1 MAKRVI
7 VIGAG
12 EAGRMVVREIDAART
27 SGLEVVGFLDD
38 DPGLHGEIFEGRPV
52 LGSCDSLIAVA
63 PSERI
68 EQAIVAVPS
77 GSREFV
83 RRVIA
88 LCRDAGV
95 SCKIVPGVI
104 EIIKGPV
111 RLEQVRDVHPEDLL
125 GREMADFDEETLRE
139 GLTGRRIMV
148 TGAGGSIGG
157 ELCRQIG
164 RLDLAELHLLGR
176 GENQIFEIER
186 EMRSLYPSLKVEAII
201 ADIRREKEL
210 ARLVER
216 LKPDYIYHTAAHKH
230 VHYMEAFP
238 EEAVANNVFG
248 TENLIRAARGNGVS
262 RFVMIS
268 TDKAVRPEGI
278 MGATK
283 RIAEFLMSDYSRH
296 VETPRFLTVRFGNVL
311 GSRGSVVPVFIDQIR
326 SGGPVTVSHPDAT
339 RFFMSVREAS
349 MLVVQASL
357 MGSGGEIFVLRM
369 GTPVRIMDMAKDLIA
384 LHGLRPG
391 VDIDIEIAGLRP
403 GEKLHEDLVVE
414 GEEVVSSLH
423 ERILVARPSL
433 PAGWDRDATLRTLA
447 RLVDEGDAAGIR
459 DYLGEIIPDA
469 RLGKDAPN
477 EQDVR
482 SGNDGRRANG
492 RSGEPSRTRSRK
504 AGSK

>member
-12 EAGRMVVREIDAART
+12 EAGRMVVREIDAAET
-27 SGLEVVGFLDD
+27 SGVEVVGYLDD
-38 DPGLHGEIFEGRPV
+38 DPGLHGKVFEGRPV
-52 LGSCDSLIAVA
+52 LGVCDSLVEVA
-63 PSERI
+63 PSERV
-68 EQAIVAVPS
+68 EQAIVAVPT

-88 LCRDAGV
+88 LCRDAGI

-125 GREMADFDEETLRE
+125 GREMAEFDEAALRE
-139 GLTGRRIMV
+139 GLSGRRIMV

-164 RLDLAELHLLGR
+164 RLDLAELDLLGR
-176 GENQIFEIER
+176 GENQIFEIEHEIR
-186 EMRSLYPSLKVEAII
+186 TLYPSLKVEAII
-201 ADIRREKEL
+201 ADIRREKEI
-210 ARLVER
+210 ARLVAR

-248 TENLIRAARGNGVS
+248 TDNLIRAAEESGVG
-262 RFVMIS
+262 RLVMIS
-268 TDKAVRPEGI
+268 TDKAVRPEGV

-283 RIAEFLMSDYSRH
+283 RLAEFLMSDYSRRL
-296 VETPRFLTVRFGNVL
+296 ETPRLLTVRFGNVL
-311 GSRGSVVPVFIDQIR
+311 GSRGSVVPLFIDQIR
-326 SGGPVTVSHPDAT
+326 SGGPVTVSDAEAT
-339 RFFMSVREAS
+339 RFFMSVREAC

-357 MGSGGEIFVLRM
+357 MGNGGEIFVLRM
-369 GTPVRIMDMAKDLIA
+369 GTPVKIMDMAKDLIA

-391 VDIDIEIAGLRP
+391 VDIDIQIAGLRP

-414 GEEVVSSLH
+414 GEEVTASPH

-433 PAGWDRDATLRTLA
+433 PAEWNRDVVFRRLEH
-447 RLVDEGDAAGIR
+447 LVDEGDAAGIR
-459 DYLGEIIPDA
+459 RYMGEIIPDA
-469 RLGKDAPN
+469 RLGKGPN
-477 EQDVR
+477 AESSR
-482 SGNDGRRANG
+482 GRRWKGGAQ
-492 RSGEPSRTRSRK
+492 
-504 AGSK
+504 